1 MCGGRCGLLSNY
13 FDHLEHVLH
22 SEVVEDSNSA
32 VPVVKLDGECVST
45 THRLDDAS
53 DRCADSADTVDTKET
68 TPDVHVIG
76 NCDCIHLWSPGDW
89 MSTILPHMVWP

>member
-1 MCGGRCGLLSNY
+1 MCGGPCGLLSNY

-32 VPVVKLDGECVST
+32 VPVVKLDDECVS
-45 THRLDDAS
+45 THRLDDVS
-53 DRCADSADTVDTKET
+53 DRCADSADSADSAAADTVDTKET

-76 NCDCIHLWSPGDW
+76 HCDCIRSLHFA
-89 MSTILPHMVWP
+89 